1 MKTNRLFIMALAV
14 AAAVSCAKE
23 GDVPSAPSMTASA
36 FTAEKENFEVA
47 SKAVLDGRKSKWEAG
62 DEIAVHADGA
72 AAVKFSTAVE
82 GEVVEFTSETAVTG
96 SSFLLAYPYSA
107 AKGVQDGKL
116 LLTIPAEQVAVTGSF
131 DPAAAISA
139 AASADLTQPVKFKN
153 ALALLKINVPSD
165 LDKKVIKITVEAK
178 GGESLAGDIL
188 FDVATKANTL
198 TANGKAAVSLLAA
211 PPMAAGNY
219 YLAVRPCDVPSGVKV
234 TVLLGDKSYYT
245 RESGACEFDVNTIY
259 NMGIIGTT
267 GWNVTK
273 YQYAVSTVSGTG
285 TLGGNADGGPETA
298 TWNNPDGICF
308 APDGNLLVINRNA
321 NAIRKL
327 TTDTYV
333 ATTLY
338 TNSTTLYAPWL
349 GNFASDG
356 KFYFASKGNGKIFHF
371 DIDTKA
377 LTEVTSGFTS
387 PMDVAFDASG
397 NMHIVER
404 DKGGNVWIYSGKDV
418 ATKRKLATIQGALAI
433 DFDKAGN
440 AIVTSN
446 TTKIYKVSA
455 DGTTEVIAGSSSG
468 NTVGTPG
475 MPLTAKFASLY
486 DVEVAPDGSLVIVD
500 SDSNDV
506 IKLLVPDAYGTYKHA
521 YITTIVGST
530 EGYADGI
537 GVNAK
542 IKNPYSIC
550 VSDDGMTM
558 YISDLNNR
566 IRKVD
571 VSLVTESC
579 DVNGDH
585 QDYAGTNSMTTIF

>member
-36 FTAEKENFEVA
+36 FTAEKEVFEVPT
-47 SKAVLDGRKSKWEAG
+47 KAVLEGKKAKWEAG

-72 AAVKFSTAVE
+72 AAVKFSTATE
-82 GEVVEFTSETAVTG
+82 GAAVEFTSETPVTG
-96 SSFLLAYPYSA
+96 SSFLLAYPFSA
-107 AKGVQDGKL
+107 ANGVQDGKL
-116 LLTIPAEQVAVTGSF
+116 LLTVPSEQVAVTGTF
-131 DPAAAISA
+131 DPDAALSA
-139 AASADLTQPVKFKN
+139 AAATDLSQPVKFKN

-165 LDKKVIKITVEAK
+165 LDKKVIKITVESN
-178 GGESLAGDIL
+178 GGDALAGDIL
-188 FDVATKANTL
+188 FDVMSKANTL
-198 TANGKAAVSLLAA
+198 SANGKTAVSLLAA
-211 PPMAAGNY
+211 PPMTAGDY
-219 YLAVRPCDVPSGVKV
+219 YLAVRPCDLPSGVNV

-245 RESGACEFDVNTIY
+245 RTSGACEFKANTIY

-285 TLGGNADGGPETA
+285 ASGNVDGALGTA

-308 APDGNLLVINRNA
+308 SPDGNLVVINRNA

-338 TNSTTLYAPWL
+338 ANSTTLYAPWL

-377 LTEVTSGFTS
+377 LTEVTSGFAS

-404 DKGGNVWIYSGKDV
+404 DNGGNVWIYSGKDV

>member
-36 FTAEKENFEVA
+36 FTAEKEVFEVPT
-47 SKAVLDGRKSKWEAG
+47 KAVLEGKKAKWEAG

-72 AAVKFSTAVE
+72 AAVKFSTATE
-82 GEVVEFTSETAVTG
+82 GAAVEFTSETPVTG
-96 SSFLLAYPYSA
+96 SSFLLAYPFSA
-107 AKGVQDGKL
+107 ANGVQDGKL
-116 LLTIPAEQVAVTGSF
+116 LLTVPSEQVAVTGTF
-131 DPAAAISA
+131 DPDAALSA
-139 AASADLTQPVKFKN
+139 AAATDLSQPVKFKN

-165 LDKKVIKITVEAK
+165 LDKKVIKITVESN
-178 GGESLAGDIL
+178 GGDALAGDIL
-188 FDVATKANTL
+188 FDVMSKANTL
-198 TANGKAAVSLLAA
+198 SANGKTAVSLLAA
-211 PPMAAGNY
+211 PPMAAGDY
-219 YLAVRPCDVPSGVKV
+219 YLAVRPCDLPSGVNV

-245 RESGACEFDVNTIY
+245 RTSGACEFEANTIY

-285 TLGGNADGGPETA
+285 TSGNADGGPETA

-308 APDGNLLVINRNA
+308 APDGNLVVINRNA

-338 TNSTTLYAPWL
+338 AGSTINAPWL
-349 GNFASDG
+349 GDFAPDG
-356 KFYFASKGNGKIFHF
+356 KFYFASKGNGKVFN
-371 DIDTKA
+371 IDVQTKA
-377 LTEVTSGFTS
+377 LTEVTTGFAS
-387 PMDVAFDASG
+387 PMDVAFDKSG
-397 NMHIVER
+397 NMYIVER
-404 DKGGNVWIYSGKDV
+404 DNGGNVWAYQGTTTS
-418 ATKRKLATIQGALAI
+418 TKTKYASIQGALAI

-440 AIVTSN
+440 AIVSSSTS
-446 TTKIYKVSA
+446 KIFKVGV
-455 DGTTEVIAGSSSG
+455 DGTTEVIAGCGSG
-468 NTVGTPG
+468 NILGTPG

-486 DVEVAPDGSLVIVD
+486 DVKVAPDGSLLIVD
-500 SDSNDV
+500 GDANDQ

-521 YITTIVGST
+521 YLITIVGST
-530 EGYADGI
+530 EGYVDGI
-537 GVNAK
+537 GLNAK

-550 VSDDGMTM
+550 ISDDGKTM

-585 QDYAGTNSMTTIF
+585 QDYAGTDSMTTIF